1 MNDVDVK
8 ELSTEVAEI
17 FEELLDEPPVNLE
30 RLIEELMEYRDEL
43 DDMMSAADL
52 VDEDLGKSLATRL
65 VELLERVIGE
75 DHGEG
80 DEEHQLAQAA
90 ARYFIERA
98 DGDDDMDNPVG
109 FDDDLEVFNM
119 VARRLGYEDLVI
131 GF

>member
-1 MNDVDVK
+1 MMYDVDVK
-8 ELSTEVAEI
+8 DLSGEVAEI
-17 FEELLDEPPVNLE
+17 FEALLDEPPVDLD

-43 DDMMSAADL
+43 DEMMSGADL

-65 VELLERVIGE
+65 VELVERVIGE
-75 DHGEG
+75 YGE
-80 DEEHQLAQAA
+80 EEHRLAQAA

-98 DGDDDMDNPVG
+98 DSDEDLDNPVG

-119 VARRLGYEDLVI
+119 VARRLGYDDLVI

>member
-1 MNDVDVK
+1 MYDVDVK
-8 ELSTEVAEI
+8 DLSGEVAEI
-17 FEELLDEPPVNLE
+17 FEALLDEPPVDLD

-43 DDMMSAADL
+43 DEMMSGADL

-65 VELLERVIGE
+65 VELVERVIGE
-75 DHGEG
+75 YGE
-80 DEEHQLAQAA
+80 EEHRLAQAA

-98 DGDDDMDNPVG
+98 DSDEDLDNPVG

-119 VARRLGYEDLVI
+119 VARRLGYDDLVI

>member
-1 MNDVDVK
+1 MYDVDVK
-8 ELSTEVAEI
+8 DLSGEVAEI
-17 FEELLDEPPVNLE
+17 FEALLEEPPVDLD

-43 DDMMSAADL
+43 DEMMSGADL

-65 VELLERVIGE
+65 VELVERVIGE
-75 DHGEG
+75 YGE
-80 DEEHQLAQAA
+80 EEHRLAQAA

-98 DGDDDMDNPVG
+98 DSDEDLDNPVG

-119 VARRLGYEDLVI
+119 VARRLGYDDLVI

>member
-1 MNDVDVK
+1 MYDLDVK
-8 ELSTEVAEI
+8 ELSGEVAEI
-17 FEELLDEPPVNLE
+17 FEELLDEPPVDLE
-30 RLIEELMEYRDEL
+30 QLIEDLMEYRDEL
-43 DDMMSAADL
+43 DDMMSAADF

-65 VELLERVIGE
+65 VELVERVIAEYGE
-75 DHGEG
+75 
-80 DEEHQLAQAA
+80 EEHRLAQAA

-98 DGDDDMDNPVG
+98 DMDDDLDNPVG

>member
-1 MNDVDVK
+1 MYDLDVK
-8 ELSTEVAEI
+8 ELSGEVAEI
-17 FEELLDEPPVNLE
+17 FEELLDEPPVDLE
-30 RLIEELMEYRDEL
+30 QLIEDLMEYRDEL

-65 VELLERVIGE
+65 VELVERVIAEYGE
-75 DHGEG
+75 
-80 DEEHQLAQAA
+80 EEHRLAQAA

-98 DGDDDMDNPVG
+98 DTDDDLDNPVG

>member
-30 RLIEELMEYRDEL
+30 RLIEELMELRDEL

-75 DHGEG
+75 DHGAG

-98 DGDDDMDNPVG
+98 DGDDDDNPVG